1 MAHRAHKSDRDHQDD
16 AERQDDDDLW
26 TWVVIAVIF
35 ITVTLALYVPL
46 IWSSMH
52 AV

>member
-1 MAHRAHKSDRDHQDD
+1 MRHEADKNDR
-16 AERQDDDDLW
+16 ERQNEGDDLW
-26 TWVVIAVIF
+26 TWIVIGLIF
-35 ITVTLALYVPL
+35 VTVTLALYLPL